1 MHTRLGS
8 GVAVSI
14 VAAVLLSGSIAH
26 GATDPSSSS
35 STTTT
40 TTTTTTSTT
49 TTTTT
54 TIDPG
59 RIPGPAVVTGSA
71 VPTRGTQVQL
81 TPPVPAPATTT
92 TTTTIPLSSDELP
105 ADSGEGRRAVYSKS
119 RQRTWTVEDD
129 GTVSRTYLVSGR
141 RTWNQPTPG
150 TYHVFSRSGFTC
162 NIKNPSI
169 CWRFMVR
176 FTVGPDGDNIG
187 FHEIPKQNGRPIQ
200 SESQLGQ
207 ALSGGCVR
215 QATPD
220 AEHMW
225 AWAPVGTKVVVLP

>member
-8 GVAVSI
+8 GVALSI
-14 VAAVLLSGSIAH
+14 VAAVLLSGSVAY
-26 GATDPSSSS
+26 GGTEPPPS

-40 TTTTTTSTT
+40 TTATP
-49 TTTTT
+49 TTTT

-59 RIPGPAVVTGSA
+59 QIPGPAQLSEEIL
-71 VPTRGTQVQL
+71 PTRGTQVQL
-81 TPPVPAPATTT
+81 TPTIPGPATTT
-92 TTTTIPLSSDELP
+92 TTTTIPPPSDELP

-119 RQRTWTVEDD
+119 RQRTWTVEAD

-141 RTWNQPTPG
+141 LTWNQPTPG
-150 TYHVFSRSGFTC
+150 TYHVFSRSSLTC

-169 CWRFMVR
+169 CMRMMVR

-200 SESQLGQ
+200 SEAQLGQ

-215 QATPD
+215 QATVD

-225 AWAPVGTKVVVLP
+225 AWEPIGTKVVVLA

>member
-26 GATDPSSSS
+26 AGTDPSATTTS
-35 STTTT
+35 STTTI
-40 TTTTTTSTT
+40 S
-49 TTTTT
+49 TTTT

-59 RIPGPAVVTGSA
+59 LIPGPALVDDSA
-71 VPTRGTQVQL
+71 LPTRGTPVQL

-92 TTTTIPLSSDELP
+92 TTTTIPPPSDELP

-187 FHEIPKQNGRPIQ
+187 FHEIPNQNGKPIQ

-207 ALSGGCVR
+207 ELSGGCVR
-215 QATPD
+215 QATSD

-225 AWAPVGTKVVVLP
+225 AWAPVGTKVVVLA

>member
-8 GVAVSI
+8 GVALTI
-14 VAAVLLSGSIAH
+14 VAAVLFSGSIAH
-26 GATDPSSSS
+26 GGTDPSS
-35 STTTT
+35 TTTST
-40 TTTTTTSTT
+40 PSPTTTTTS
-49 TTTTT
+49 
-54 TIDPG
+54 PG
-59 RIPGPAVVTGSA
+59 GIPAPAEVTGTA
-71 VPTRGTQVQL
+71 VLTRGTQVQL
-81 TPPVPAPATTT
+81 TPTIPPPPT
-92 TTTTIPLSSDELP
+92 TTTTIPPPSDVLP
-105 ADSGEGRRAVYSKS
+105 GDSGEGRRAVYSKTL
-119 RQRTWTVEDD
+119 QRTWTVEAD

-150 TYHVFSRSGFTC
+150 TYSVFSRSGFTC

-187 FHEIPKQNGRPIQ
+187 FHEIPNQNGKPIQ

-207 ALSGGCVR
+207 ALSGGCIR

>member
-8 GVAVSI
+8 GVALSI
-14 VAAVLLSGSIAH
+14 VAAVLLSGSVVH
-26 GATDPSSSS
+26 GGTDPS
-35 STTTT
+35 TP
-40 TTTTTTSTT
+40 TTSTT
-49 TTTTT
+49 TATTPPTS
-54 TIDPG
+54 TIDPTTSVG
-59 RIPGPAVVTGSA
+59 GVPGPAQLSEEIL
-71 VPTRGTQVQL
+71 PTRGTQVQL
-81 TPPVPAPATTT
+81 TPTVPAPATTT
-92 TTTTIPLSSDELP
+92 TTIPPPSDELP
-105 ADSGEGRRAVYSKS
+105 VDSGEGRRAVYSKS
-119 RQRTWTVEDD
+119 RQRTWTVEAD

-141 RTWNQPTPG
+141 LTWNQPTPG
-150 TYHVFSRSGFTC
+150 TYHVFSRSSFTC

-169 CWRFMVR
+169 CMRMMVR

-187 FHEIPKQNGRPIQ
+187 FHEIPRQNGRPIQ

-225 AWAPVGTKVVVLP
+225 AWAPIGTKVVVLP